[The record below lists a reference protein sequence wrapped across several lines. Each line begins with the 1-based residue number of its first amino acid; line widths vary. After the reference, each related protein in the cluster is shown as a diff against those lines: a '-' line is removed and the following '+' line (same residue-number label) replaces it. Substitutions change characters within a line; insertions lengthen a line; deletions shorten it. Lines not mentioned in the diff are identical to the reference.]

1 MAAGQILVRMAAD
14 QFDVFEPVN
23 NLFYSIIIMNKLLAE
38 FLGTLVFFY
47 IALIAQSPIPIGIAL
62 IIAIMVFGP
71 ISGANFNPAFT
82 IMMVAKGAQPASEL
96 MPYIVAQIAGGLAAL
111 ELYKRVKI

>member
-1 MAAGQILVRMAAD
+1 
-14 QFDVFEPVN
+14 
-23 NLFYSIIIMNKLLAE
+23 MNKLLAE

-71 ISGANFNPAFT
+71 ISGANFNPDCLTFRRAGDGGAT
-82 IMMVAKGAQPASEL
+82 IPLVVVTGTYHSTA
-96 MPYIVAQIAGGLAAL
+96 
-111 ELYKRVKI
+111 